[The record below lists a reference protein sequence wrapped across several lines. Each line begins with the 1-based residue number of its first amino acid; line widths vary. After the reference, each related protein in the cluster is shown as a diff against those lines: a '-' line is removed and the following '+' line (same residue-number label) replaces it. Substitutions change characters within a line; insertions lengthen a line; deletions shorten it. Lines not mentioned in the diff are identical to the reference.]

1 MAPLRFAT
9 LRLHFVSK
17 NPESALMPNKIL
29 LMSAHKTVHNNTMA
43 NASNSSKHA
52 AITLIE
58 ALLGVHQTHVIT
70 PSPPNASLVSS
81 NGKNLEAQPIR
92 HREVQIVKATDPV
105 KKLGAAAGLAE
116 EKNICTVSS
125 FASPKAFGI
134 RAKSG
139 TYNLDPKPSFPCVPD

>member
-17 NPESALMPNKIL
+17 NPESVLMPNKIL

-58 ALLGVHQTHVIT
+58 ALLGIHQTHVIT

-81 NGKNLEAQPIR
+81 NGKNLEAQPIL
-92 HREVQIVKATDPV
+92 HREVQIVKASDPV

-116 EKNICTVSS
+116 EKDICTVSS
-125 FASPKAFGI
+125 FASPRAFGI
-134 RAKSG
+134 RTKSG
-139 TYNLDPKPSFPCVPD
+139 THNLDSKPDIIDLC